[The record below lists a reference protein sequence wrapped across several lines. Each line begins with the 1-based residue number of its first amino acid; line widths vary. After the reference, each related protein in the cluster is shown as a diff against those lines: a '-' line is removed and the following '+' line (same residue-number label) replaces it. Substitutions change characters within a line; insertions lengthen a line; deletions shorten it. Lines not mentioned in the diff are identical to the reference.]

1 MIGTAIL
8 LAGLVV
14 LLGAFHQAFDG
25 LPDWLQI
32 VGGLSF
38 IGAVVLASFGLAT
51 VAWRWLP

>member
-1 MIGTAIL
+1 MIGAAIL

-14 LLGAFHQAFDG
+14 LLGAFHEATDG

-51 VAWRWLP
+51 MAWRWLP